1 MAEEKFNLR
10 RYYKDFE
17 RLFKS
22 GPVVRH
28 RVANKI
34 AAPGSVGV
42 PVGTAR
48 AFLKH
53 VNNSYSSTIASYGQ
67 YNRLARYSDYNEME
81 SMAEIHSALDI
92 YADESCSPGES
103 GEILKIDSSNVK
115 IREALTTLFYD
126 VLNIEFKIGRAH
138 V

>member
-1 MAEEKFNLR
+1 MAEESGIR
-10 RYYKDFE
+10 SYYNDLS

-28 RVANKI
+28 RIANKI
-34 AAPGSVGV
+34 AGPGETGV

-53 VNNSYSSTIASYGQ
+53 VNNAYASTIASYGQ

-81 SMAEIHSALDI
+81 SMAEIGSALDI
-92 YADESCSPGES
+92 YSDEVCALGEFGDILEMTS
-103 GEILKIDSSNVK
+103 DSIEIRK
-115 IREALTTLFYD
+115 ALETLFYD
-126 VLNIEFKIGRAH
+126 VLNIEF
-138 V
+138 